1 MVDQKK
7 SLKTPDEVITLN
19 KTKEGNKG
27 KLAAGRIRILNYL
40 L

>member
-1 MVDQKK
+1 MSLK
-7 SLKTPDEVITLN
+7 SPKTPDEVITLN
-19 KTKEGNKG
+19 RQKKEIKG